1 MSASLPTKIQLKVK
15 LNKIW
20 SKEKRMKPK
29 KSKMKKI
36 RKMIRIMCK
45 LVVIS
50 KLTMNN
56 LSKSNR
62 NKVYNLKNRLAF
74 N

>member
-1 MSASLPTKIQLKVK
+1 LSASLPTKTQLKVK

-20 SKEKRMKPK
+20 SKEKRTKLK

-45 LVVIS
+45 LVVMS

-56 LSKSNR
+56 LSKSNP
-62 NKVYNLKNRLAF
+62 NKVYNLKSRLAF